1 MATIISYPNNFIN
14 QTISI
19 PTSLDSKEIVT
30 YLNVNVSDALTDEY
44 IEITHNS
51 EVITLLITEE
61 CRYTPID
68 IHFINK
74 NGAQQVVTFFKAK
87 TDSISITDESYEGNG
102 QPIDFNHQFNRYNIQ
117 ATKKFNVNSGFVS
130 EDLNDTYTEL
140 LLSTKVWL
148 YDDVTKLYT
157 PLNVASKS
165 FEYKTRQKD
174 RLINY
179 KINFDYA
186 FNEINTI

>member
-1 MATIISYPNNFIN
+1 MATIISYPDNQIN
-14 QTISI
+14 ETVVI
-19 PTSLDSKEIVT
+19 PTSVDSVELVQ
-30 YLNVNVSDALTDEY
+30 YLNIDVSLATTDTY
-44 IEITHNS
+44 IEVTHNA

-74 NGAQQVVTFFKAK
+74 NGAQQVTTFFKAK

-102 QPIDFNHQFNRYNIQ
+102 QPADYNHQFNRYNIQ

-140 LLSTKVWL
+140 LLSKRVWL
-148 YDDVTKLYT
+148 YDETLNYI
-157 PLNVASKS
+157 PLNVGSKS

-179 KINFDYA
+179 NINFDYA